1 MRALSRQLWSMAASS
16 FANPGIRD
24 MKSKFPEEQSQLS
37 AGRLPGQGFLLVSKA
52 SVAFPNPWVTKQPR
66 RVPGASPPTLA
77 SEHRRGR
84 RCECSWRR
92 PWGGGRS
99 ARWILR
105 PGNES
110 TRSVETRV
118 SYQDKLRERSSAP
131 FDSSAG
137 RAEDCRRMSP
147 AILRSLVRF
156 RLEGEGLNFVA
167 LALNYEERSK
177 MWSRIFIF
185 ACKSSD
191 LSLEE
196 EITSR
201 GQRWGISS
209 NGRALA

>member
-1 MRALSRQLWSMAASS
+1 MRVLMAA
-16 FANPGIRD
+16 AVRRWEIGKGDPVPRQRKYTKRRNP
-24 MKSKFPEEQSQLS
+24 SQ
-37 AGRLPGQGFLLVSKA
+37 
-52 SVAFPNPWVTKQPR
+52 
-66 RVPGASPPTLA
+66 
-77 SEHRRGR
+77 
-84 RCECSWRR
+84 
-92 PWGGGRS
+92 
-99 ARWILR
+99 
-105 PGNES
+105 
-110 TRSVETRV
+110 
-118 SYQDKLRERSSAP
+118 SYQDKLRGRSSAP

-185 ACKSSD
+185 SCKSSD